1 MDAVLNFLRISDAL
15 GTAGQPTAE
24 QFSDVRA
31 AGYQVV
37 INLALPT
44 STNAL
49 PNEPELVT
57 GQGMEYVHLPVVWE
71 APTAQDLERFFETME
86 QQAGKKV
93 LVHCAL
99 NYRASAFVL
108 LYRVLRLGAPPE
120 AAWTTLRQIWEPDET
135 WQSFIDEALAH
146 HQVK

>member
-1 MDAVLNFLRISDAL
+1 MDAILNFLHISDAL

-49 PNEPELVT
+49 PNEQEWVT
-57 GQGMEYVHLPVVWE
+57 GQGMEYVHIPVVWE
-71 APTAQDLERFFETME
+71 APTAQGLERFFEAME
-86 QQAGKKV
+86 QHAGKKV

-120 AAWTTLRQIWEPDET
+120 AAWTSLRQIWEPDET
-135 WQSFIDEALAH
+135 WQSFINQALA
-146 HQVK
+146 QGA